1 MSPLAR
7 RGNGPAGGEGR
18 ATTDRWVDR
27 PFPAT
32 PGVARP

>member
-18 ATTDRWVDR
+18 ATTDGRVDR
-27 PFPAT
+27 PFPAM
-32 PGVARP
+32 PEAARP